1 MSKSQKLTEFHVL
14 EVFVDEM
21 EAQGRSK
28 NLVRLNLDETF
39 AKRVSERLGD
49 SISLDTI
56 HELAD
61 RCLANE
67 WLEPKVMGGG
77 NYGGLELTTTGFG
90 VVRSRQRKEQQ
101 LAERS
106 LLKRASDYI
115 EDHKGLFV
123 AFAAAIGLIGILI
136 RLLR

>member
-1 MSKSQKLTEFHVL
+1 MQKLAEFNVL

-28 NLVRLNLDETF
+28 NLVLLSLDETF
-39 AKRVSERLGD
+39 AERLSGKLGD

-61 RCLANE
+61 KCLANE
-67 WLEPKVMGGG
+67 WLQYRVMGGD
-77 NYGGLELTTTGFG
+77 YRCLMLTATGFG
-90 VVRSRQRKEQQ
+90 VVRSRKRKEQQ

-106 LLKRASDYI
+106 FLKRVSDYM

-123 AFAAAIGLIGILI
+123 ALAIVIGLAGVLI